1 MTMRAMV
8 CSSES
13 LVAVVRGTFRGFAS
27 ALGKSPE
34 LRRGKTE
41 RSSVLVVRYLISV
54 PESPWF
60 RALRLHRV
68 WIGPWPNL
76 TGTHNVYYGK

>member
-60 RALRLHRV
+60 RALRLWFLASARESE
-68 WIGPWPNL
+68 NTL
-76 TGTHNVYYGK
+76 SDCFS